1 MTKIT
6 ADKVLKRETASL
18 DRLRPIT
25 ISLHPRYLEIGLK
38 GTRQTWT
45 LPWDV
50 LLDRARF
57 HDARQKLAEKQKR
70 RAS

>member
-25 ISLHPRYLEIGLK
+25 VELHPRFLSIGIK
-38 GTRQTWT
+38 GTREHYTM
-45 LPWDV
+45 PWDM